1 MIWLEYFRPVNNNN
15 NKHKKNTRES
25 ETRQIIKFWNYT
37 PTEKIFENSSREE
50 KEKNTLLKSL
60 VT

>member
-1 MIWLEYFRPVNNNN
+1 MTYKPDEIEISLERLKRNGGI
-15 NKHKKNTRES
+15 T
-25 ETRQIIKFWNYT
+25 ILALCGNYT